1 MKITAQ
7 KSRRY
12 YYLVLGILAF
22 GLITVYSA
30 SPLYSQRFFKDPI
43 YIAKLQLV
51 WTLAGL
57 ALFILVSL
65 LSQNFLKSISKGLF
79 VASLVALSFLSFT
92 SIFFPCS
99 KATIDNDIAFCLCKN
114 GARRWIY
121 LNPLPLPQLPFL
133 GTLGFQATDFAKLA
147 FVLYMPSLLES
158 KMFLLSQRKNAKRKY
173 EPFVY
178 FFGFSFLM
186 SLLIL
191 SQPNMSNA
199 VLIIIIA
206 MIIYFIS
213 GADLKPPF
221 VLVPVFVLVGI
232 AFILIS
238 PYRRERFETL
248 FNPGNQSE
256 LKESYQSEQIL
267 IGLGSGGAFGVGVG
281 QSKQKAHYTPEIIGD
296 SIFAVVGEEMGF
308 LGSLIVVFGFGF
320 LAFEMI
326 KISSNAVSLYEK
338 MVGAGVCAWIFF
350 QYLINLYATVNLIPF
365 TGMPIPFISYGG
377 SSMVF
382 ALAGL
387 GLVSNIYRRQD
398 N

>member
-1 MKITAQ
+1 MKRTAR
-7 KSRRY
+7 KSRRF

-22 GLITVYSA
+22 GFITVYNA
-30 SPLYSQRFFKDPI
+30 SPLYSQRFFKDPT

-51 WTLAGL
+51 WTLTGL
-57 ALFILVSL
+57 VLFILVSL
-65 LSQNFLKSISKGLF
+65 LNQNFLKSISRGLF
-79 VASLVALSFLSFT
+79 IASLIALLFLSFT
-92 SIFFPCS
+92 SLIFPCES
-99 KATIDNDIAFCLCKN
+99 TTVNNDIAFCPCKN

-121 LNPLPLPQLPFL
+121 LYPP
-133 GTLGFQATDFAKLA
+133 TLGFQATDFAKLA
-147 FVLYMPSLLES
+147 FILYMPLLLES
-158 KMFLLSQRKNAKRKY
+158 KLKTAKRKY
-173 EPFVY
+173 EPFFYY
-178 FFGFSFLM
+178 FGLSVLV

-199 VLIIIIA
+199 ALLMILA
-206 MIIYFIS
+206 TIIYFIS
-213 GADLKPPF
+213 GADLKPLF
-221 VLVPVFVLVGI
+221 VLAPVLLAG
-232 AFILIS
+232 ALLFILIS
-238 PYRRERFETL
+238 PYRRDRFETL
-248 FNPGNQSE
+248 IDPARQSA

-338 MVGAGVCAWIFF
+338 MMGAGVCAWIFF

-387 GLVSNIYRRQD
+387 GLVSNIYRR
-398 N
+398 

>member
-1 MKITAQ
+1 MRKTAQ

-22 GLITVYSA
+22 GLITVYNA
-30 SPLYSQRFFKDPI
+30 SPLYSQRFFKDPS
-43 YIAKLQLV
+43 YIVKLQLV

-57 ALFILVSL
+57 VLFVLVSL
-65 LSQNFLKSISKGLF
+65 LSQKFLKSISKGF
-79 VASLVALSFLSFT
+79 FMASLVALLVLSFT
-92 SIFFPCS
+92 SLVFPCK
-99 KATIDNDIAFCLCKN
+99 KASIDNDIAFCPCKN

-121 LNPLPLPQLPFL
+121 ITPA
-133 GTLGFQATDFAKLA
+133 LGFQATDFAKLA
-147 FVLYMPSLLES
+147 FILYMPGLLES
-158 KMFLLSQRKNAKRKY
+158 KMFLLSQSKTAKRKY
-173 EPFVY
+173 EPFFY
-178 FFGFSFLM
+178 FFGFSFLV

-199 VLIIIIA
+199 VLLIIIA
-206 MIIYFIS
+206 TIIYFIS
-213 GADLKPPF
+213 GADLKPLV
-221 VLVPVFVLVGI
+221 VLAPVLLAGTLL
-232 AFILIS
+232 FILIS

-248 FNPGNQSE
+248 INPGSQSE
-256 LKESYQSEQIL
+256 LNESYQSEQIL

-308 LGSLIVVFGFGF
+308 LGSLIVVFGFGW
-320 LAFEMI
+320 LTFEMI
-326 KISSNAVSLYEK
+326 KISANAVSLYEK

-387 GLVSNIYRRQD
+387 GLVSNIYRRQ
-398 N
+398 NN

>member
-1 MKITAQ
+1 MRRTVQ

-12 YYLVLGILAF
+12 YYLVLSILVF

-65 LSQNFLKSISKGLF
+65 LNQRFLKSISKGLF
-79 VASLVALSFLSFT
+79 VASLVTLLFLSFT
-92 SIFFPCS
+92 ALIFPCK
-99 KATIDNDIAFCLCKN
+99 KASIDNDITFCPCKN

-121 LNPLPLPQLPFL
+121 LNPPPFAQIPFL

-147 FVLYMPSLLES
+147 FILYMPLLLES
-158 KMFLLSQRKNAKRKY
+158 KLKNAKRKY
-173 EPFVY
+173 EPFFY
-178 FFGFSFLM
+178 FFGFSFLV

-199 VLIIIIA
+199 ILLIIIA
-206 MIIYFIS
+206 TIIYFIS
-213 GADLKPPF
+213 GANLKPLFILTP
-221 VLVPVFVLVGI
+221 VLLAG
-232 AFILIS
+232 ALLFILIS
-238 PYRRERFETL
+238 PYRRDRFETL
-248 FNPGNQSE
+248 VNPGKQSA

-308 LGSLIVVFGFGF
+308 LGGLIVVFGFGF

-326 KISSNAVSLYEK
+326 KISANAVSLYEK

-387 GLVSNIYRRQD
+387 GLVSNIYRRQG